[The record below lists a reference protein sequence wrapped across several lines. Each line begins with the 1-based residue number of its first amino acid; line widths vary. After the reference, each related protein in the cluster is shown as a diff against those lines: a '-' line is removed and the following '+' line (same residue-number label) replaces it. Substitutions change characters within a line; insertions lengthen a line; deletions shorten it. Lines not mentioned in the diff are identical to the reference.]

1 MTTPYGQQPPGQQ
14 PPPGSGPAPGDGQSP
29 QPQQPFGQPPSG
41 EQPSPFGQQPS
52 GEQPSPFGQQQP
64 HAPQSDQSSPF
75 GQPPQAPFGQQPQQ
89 PGQPFGAQQQQ
100 QPFGQQPPQSSP
112 FGQQPGQPSP
122 FGQAAQFGP
131 QTDYA
136 HWGLRAGATLIDFGP
151 IVVLPIIGM
160 IISATGLRTVGLFI
174 AGLGYLAGF
183 GWTVYN
189 RWIRMGTTG
198 QSLGKKILKIKLVRE
213 ADGQPIGPLMAFV
226 RDLCHNLDGWI
237 CGLGYLWPLWD
248 EKKQT
253 FADKILSTVVVPG
266 EAAAVAA
273 APFGQNPG
281 FPAPPPSSPSFPAQ
295 PSPFGQQPQQQPFG
309 AQQQPSPF
317 GQQAQ
322 QPQPFGQQPSQPF
335 GQQPQGTAAPSPESQ
350 PGPALGEAEPT
361 QVLRPGQPPQ
371 QAPSGFD
378 EAEPTQKIT
387 PEQLRQQLPGADGSN
402 GPGTPQQ

>member
-14 PPPGSGPAPGDGQSP
+14 PPPGSGPPPGDGQLQSP

-41 EQPSPFGQQPS
+41 EQPSPFGQQPQQAPQ
-52 GEQPSPFGQQQP
+52 GEQPSPFGQQ
-64 HAPQSDQSSPF
+64 PQ
-75 GQPPQAPFGQQPQQ
+75 QAPFGQQPQQ

-100 QPFGQQPPQSSP
+100 PFGQQPPQSSP
-112 FGQQPGQPSP
+112 FGQQGQPSP
-122 FGQAAQFGP
+122 FGSAAQFGP

-136 HWGLRAGATLIDFGP
+136 HWGLRAAGTLIDFAP
-151 IVVLPIIGM
+151 IFVLPIIGAIIATNANSLIGG
-160 IISATGLRTVGLFI
+160 IISAI
-174 AGLGYLAGF
+174 GYLAGI

-189 RWIRMGTTG
+189 RWIKMGTTG
-198 QSLGKKILKIKLVRE
+198 QSLGKKMVNIKLVRE
-213 ADGQPIGPLMAFV
+213 SDGQPIGPLMAFV
-226 RDLCHNLDGWI
+226 RDLCHNLDGWV

-266 EAAAVAA
+266 EAAAAPA
-273 APFGQNPG
+273 SAPFGQAPG
-281 FPAPPPSSPSFPAQ
+281 FPEPPLPAQ
-295 PSPFGQQPQQQPFG
+295 PSPFGQQPPQQQPFG

-322 QPQPFGQQPSQPF
+322 QPQPSGQQPSQPF

>member
-14 PPPGSGPAPGDGQSP
+14 PPPGSGPPPGEGQQQSP

-41 EQPSPFGQQPS
+41 EQPSPFGQQQAPRGAQS
-52 GEQPSPFGQQQP
+52 SPFGQQQS
-64 HAPQSDQSSPF
+64 Q
-75 GQPPQAPFGQQPQQ
+75 GG
-89 PGQPFGAQQQQ
+89 
-100 QPFGQQPPQSSP
+100 QSSP
-112 FGQQPGQPSP
+112 FGQQPQQRDQPFGAPQQPFGQPPRSSP
-122 FGQAAQFGP
+122 FGQAARFGP
-131 QTDYA
+131 RTDYA

-151 IVVLPIIGM
+151 IVVLPVIGG
-160 IISATGLRTVGLFI
+160 IISAVGPDTLGLFI

-213 ADGQPIGPLMAFV
+213 SDGQPIGPLMAFV

-253 FADKILSTVVVPG
+253 FADKILGTVVIPG
-266 EAAAVAA
+266 EAVAPVS

-281 FPAPPPSSPSFPAQ
+281 FPAPPASSPSFPAQ
-295 PSPFGQQPQQQPFG
+295 PSPFGQQQPFG
-309 AQQQPSPF
+309 AQQPSPF

-322 QPQPFGQQPSQPF
+322 QPQPF

-350 PGPALGEAEPT
+350 PGPALGESEPT
-361 QVLRPGQPPQ
+361 QVLHSGQQPQ
-371 QAPSGFD
+371 QVPSVFD

>member
-14 PPPGSGPAPGDGQSP
+14 PPPGSGDGQQQSP
-29 QPQQPFGQPPSG
+29 RPQ
-41 EQPSPFGQQPS
+41 SPFGQQPS
-52 GEQPSPFGQQQP
+52 GEQPSPFGQQ
-64 HAPQSDQSSPF
+64 PQS
-75 GQPPQAPFGQQPQQ
+75 PFGQQP
-89 PGQPFGAQQQQ
+89 
-100 QPFGQQPPQSSP
+100 SSP
-112 FGQQPGQPSP
+112 FGQQQPQSP
-122 FGQAAQFGP
+122 FGQQGQASPFDQASQFGP
-131 QTDYA
+131 RTDYA

-160 IISATGLRTVGLFI
+160 IISAVGPDTVGLFI

-183 GWTVYN
+183 AWTVYN
-189 RWIRMGTTG
+189 RWLKMGTTG

-213 ADGQPIGPLMAFV
+213 SDGQPIGPLMAFV
-226 RDLCHNLDGWI
+226 RDLCHNLDGWV

-266 EAAAVAA
+266 EAAAS
-273 APFGQNPG
+273 APFGQTPG
-281 FPAPPPSSPSFPAQ
+281 FPAPPSSSPSFPAPPAPFGQ
-295 PSPFGQQPQQQPFG
+295 PQQQPQQPFGAPQQQSPFGQQP
-309 AQQQPSPF
+309 
-317 GQQAQ
+317 Q

-335 GQQPQGTAAPSPESQ
+335 GQPPQGTAAPSPESQ
-350 PGPALGEAEPT
+350 PEPALGEAEPT
-361 QVLRPGQPPQ
+361 QVLRPGQQPQ

-387 PEQLRQQLPGADGSN
+387 PEQLRQQLPGADGPN